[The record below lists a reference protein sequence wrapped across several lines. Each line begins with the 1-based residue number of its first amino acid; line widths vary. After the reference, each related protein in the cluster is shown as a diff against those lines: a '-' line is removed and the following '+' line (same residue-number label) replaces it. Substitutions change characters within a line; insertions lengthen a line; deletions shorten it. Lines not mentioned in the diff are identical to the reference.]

1 MSEAPQ
7 IVEVDLGAVQAVLAR
22 SEALLPKPDYALLKG
37 LVESHLVL
45 TRLVRERGTTI
56 ARLRRLVGMPQSER
70 TADVLGH
77 KTGQDS
83 AAGQAEPARESG
95 AAQGEP
101 GESTSASDEE
111 ASSGASLPSGGD
123 AGEATKRRK
132 GHGRVPAAA
141 YPAARHIT
149 VPHQSLT
156 PGDVCPAC
164 GRGKLY
170 RLEEPARFLRIVG
183 QAPLAALCWDCE
195 RLRCGGC
202 GAVHT
207 AQAPTEALGPKY
219 SETAVA
225 MMALLRYGTGM
236 PLNRLEH
243 LERDLGTPLPA
254 STQWD
259 AVNAKVGAVRP
270 VYDELRRIAAQGS
283 VVHNDDTYVR
293 ILELMGK
300 RRALLLKCGE
310 LEDPERTGLFTTAI
324 VSISEDK
331 RPIALFFS
339 GRKHAG
345 ENLAA
350 LLEQRGAELD
360 PPILMSDALSRNL
373 PEGHRVIES
382 NCIAHGRR
390 RIVDE
395 VANFPAECTHVL
407 ETLAEVFKVDERCR
421 KEGRSDEER
430 LRVHQQ
436 ESASLMNDLEAWMQ
450 AQLDEKRIEPNSGM
464 GEAFNYMLKRWDN
477 FTLFLRVPGA
487 PLDNNIVERALKKAI
502 QQRNNSL
509 FYRSEHGARVG
520 DIYMTLIYTAQLHR
534 QNPFDYLIALFE
546 HEGELAAEP
555 AAWLPWTYRA
565 TLAAIEARRGVVDVA
580 HS

>member
-1 MSEAPQ
+1 MSEPPQ
-7 IVEVDLGAVQAVLAR
+7 IVEVDLAAVQAVLAR
-22 SEALLPKPDYALLKG
+22 SEGLLPKPDYELLKAV
-37 LVESHLVL
+37 VETHLAL

-70 TADVLGH
+70 TADVLG
-77 KTGQDS
+77 QDS
-83 AAGQAEPARESG
+83 TAG
-95 AAQGEP
+95 QGEP
-101 GESTSASDEE
+101 ATQSGAVEGEAGESTSASD
-111 ASSGASLPSGGD
+111 ASGSSQASGRAAS
-123 AGEATKRRK
+123 KRK
-132 GHGRVPAAA
+132 GHGRVAASA
-141 YPAARHIT
+141 YPAACHIA
-149 VPHQSLT
+149 VPHQRLR

-170 RLEEPARFLRIVG
+170 RLDNPAQFLRIVG
-183 QAPLAALCWDCE
+183 QAPLAAVCWDCE

-207 AQAPTEALGPKY
+207 AQAPTEAQGPKH

-243 LERDLGTPLPA
+243 LQRDLDTPLPA

-259 AVNAKVGAVRP
+259 AVNANVSAVRP
-270 VYDELRRIAAQGS
+270 VHDELVRIGAHGR

-300 RRALLLKCGE
+300 RRALLLKRGE

-324 VSISEDK
+324 VSITDDK
-331 RPIALFFS
+331 KPVALFFS

-345 ENLAA
+345 ENLTT
-350 LLEQRGAELD
+350 LLDKRAAELD

-373 PEGHRVIES
+373 PDGHRVVES

-390 RIVDE
+390 KIVDE
-395 VANFPAECTHVL
+395 VQNFPDECRHVL
-407 ETLAEVFKVDERCR
+407 ETLAAVFKVDERCR
-421 KEGRSDEER
+421 KEKLSDQER
-430 LRVHQQ
+430 LRVHQR
-436 ESASLMNDLEAWMQ
+436 ESATLMNDLEAWMQ

-502 QQRNNSL
+502 QHRNNSL
-509 FYRSEHGARVG
+509 FYRSQYGARVG
-520 DIYMTLIYTAQLHR
+520 DIYMTLIYTAELHGE
-534 QNPFDYLIALFE
+534 NPFHYLTVLFE
-546 HEGELAAEP
+546 HEREVAAAP

-565 TLAAIEARRGVVDVA
+565 TLAAIEAGA
-580 HS
+580 AA